1 MNESGFTRAVN
12 KLLPQNVFAWKI
24 NARYA
29 GGVPDCWYS
38 SPDGDMWVEFKYLPK
53 LPKKL
58 TAKLSALQK
67 QWLAARH
74 QEGRNVAVIVGSPE
88 GSVILQNMKWLT
100 QHIVKTPLTKA
111 EVAAWIKTTLGNK

>member
-1 MNESGFTRAVN
+1 MNESGYTRAVN
-12 KLLPQNVFAWKI
+12 KKLPKNVFAWKI

-67 QWLAARH
+67 EWLNKRFD
-74 QEGRNVAVIVGSPE
+74 EGRKVAVIVGSPE
-88 GSVILQNMKWLT
+88 GAIIIQDKKWD
-100 QHIVKTPLTKA
+100 QQQVVKTPLNKTQ
-111 EVAAWIKTTLGNK
+111 VADWINSTLGTK